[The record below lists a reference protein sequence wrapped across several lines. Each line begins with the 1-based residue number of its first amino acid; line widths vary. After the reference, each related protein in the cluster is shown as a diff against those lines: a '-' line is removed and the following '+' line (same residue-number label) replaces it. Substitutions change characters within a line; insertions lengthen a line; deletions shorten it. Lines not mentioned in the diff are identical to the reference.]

1 MVNGLRAVPG
11 AALCCGLAAAGDA
24 VAGWAALPVP
34 GAILGFFAYLAWL
47 GWGRGIGWSRAGA
60 TLLAGWIGA
69 MIVPA
74 LVGLGAQAGV
84 LAGVGWQVAALLV
97 VTTLVTALATAGLYR
112 LAGGRE

>member
-1 MVNGLRAVPG
+1 MVTRFEAVPG
-11 AALCCGLAAAGDA
+11 AVLCCGLAAAGDA
-24 VAGWAALPVP
+24 VSGWAALPVP
-34 GAILGFFAYLAWL
+34 GAILGFFVYLAWL

-84 LAGVGWQVAALLV
+84 LAGAEGKVAALLV
-97 VTTLVTALATAGLYR
+97 VTTLVTALATAGIYR
-112 LAGGRE
+112 LAGGRD